1 MGIDPATSAGHPVVA
16 TSSTHAQANM
26 GNAQARRRIKAS
38 DFHYLAKFTAFA
50 TNDMVEE
57 YYTTLMDKY
66 SDGKMSKEDFIK
78 TFKIAFPTRPEEK
91 VIKLAD
97 EMANKNDEI
106 SMANMLIL
114 FYLFCSGK
122 QEDNLAH
129 IFNLFDQDGN
139 KVITIDELLALMS
152 VFIEIG
158 EGKDHKVDLATV
170 MAEMFQRGDA
180 DKNEKLEMKEFCDG
194 MTSHPVTA
202 KILNIKTIDA
212 LLELM

>member
-1 MGIDPATSAGHPVVA
+1 MGVVA
-16 TSSTHAQANM
+16 TSSPHAQVTM

-122 QEDNLAH
+122 LEDNLTH

-139 KVITIDELLALMS
+139 KVITIDELLNLMS

-158 EGKDHKVDLATV
+158 EGKS
-170 MAEMFQRGDA
+170 Q
-180 DKNEKLEMKEFCDG
+180 KLELNEFIRG
-194 MTSHPVTA
+194 MMDHPVTS
-202 KILNIKTIDA
+202 KILQIKKIDA

>member
-1 MGIDPATSAGHPVVA
+1 
-16 TSSTHAQANM
+16 
-26 GNAQARRRIKAS
+26 
-38 DFHYLAKFTAFA
+38 
-50 TNDMVEE
+50 MVEE

-66 SDGKMSKEDFIK
+66 HDGKMSKEDFIK

-122 QEDNLAH
+122 MEDNLVH

-139 KVITIDELLALMS
+139 KVITIDELLSLMS

-158 EGKDHKVDLATV
+158 EGKNHKVDLATV
-170 MAEMFQRGDA
+170 MAEMFQKGDA
-180 DKNEKLEMKEFCDG
+180 DKNEKLEVKEFCDG
-194 MTSHPVTA
+194 MLTHPVTA
-202 KILNIKTIDA
+202 KIFQIKTIDA

>member
-1 MGIDPATSAGHPVVA
+1 MGVVA
-16 TSSTHAQANM
+16 TSSPHAQVTM

-114 FYLFCSGK
+114 FY
-122 QEDNLAH
+122 
-129 IFNLFDQDGN
+129 QDGN

>member
-1 MGIDPATSAGHPVVA
+1 MGVA
-16 TSSTHAQANM
+16 TSSPHAQVTM

-66 SDGKMSKEDFIK
+66 SDGKIS
-78 TFKIAFPTRPEEK
+78 
-91 VIKLAD
+91 KLAD

-139 KVITIDELLALMS
+139 KVIPIDELLALMS

-158 EGKDHKVDLATV
+158 EGKNHKVDLATV
-170 MAEMFQRGDA
+170 MAEMFQ
-180 DKNEKLEMKEFCDG
+180 K
-194 MTSHPVTA
+194 
-202 KILNIKTIDA
+202 
-212 LLELM
+212 

>member
-1 MGIDPATSAGHPVVA
+1 MGVVA
-16 TSSTHAQANM
+16 TSSPHAQVTM

-57 YYTTLMDKY
+57 YYATLMDKY

-122 QEDNLAH
+122 QEDNLAP

-152 VFIEIG
+152 VFIEID
-158 EGKDHKVDLATV
+158 EGKD
-170 MAEMFQRGDA
+170 
-180 DKNEKLEMKEFCDG
+180 EKLEMKEFCDG

-212 LLELM
+212 LLHFKFLPFHKPHKFSHRTHHAALDKYAVP

>member
-1 MGIDPATSAGHPVVA
+1 MGVA
-16 TSSTHAQANM
+16 TSSPHAQVIM
-26 GNAQARRRIKAS
+26 GNAQARRRIKAT

-57 YYTTLMDKY
+57 YYTNLMDKY
-66 SDGKMSKEDFIK
+66 HDGKMSKEDFIK
-78 TFKIAFPTRPEEK
+78 TFKIAFPERPEDK

-122 QEDNLAH
+122 MEDNLVH

-139 KVITIDELLALMS
+139 KVITIDELLSLMS

-158 EGKDHKVDLATV
+158 EGKNHKVDLATV
-170 MAEMFQRGDA
+170 MAEMFQKGDK
-180 DKNEKLEMKEFCDG
+180 DKNEKLEVKEFCEG
-194 MTSHPVTA
+194 MTSHPVTS
-202 KILNIKTIDA
+202 KILSIKTIDA

>member
-1 MGIDPATSAGHPVVA
+1 MGVA
-16 TSSTHAQANM
+16 TSSPHAQVTM

-78 TFKIAFPTRPEEK
+78 T
-91 VIKLAD
+91 IKLAD

-158 EGKDHKVDLATV
+158 EGKDHK
-170 MAEMFQRGDA
+170 
-180 DKNEKLEMKEFCDG
+180 
-194 MTSHPVTA
+194 
-202 KILNIKTIDA
+202 
-212 LLELM
+212 

>member
-1 MGIDPATSAGHPVVA
+1 MGVA
-16 TSSTHAQANM
+16 TSSRHAQDIM
-26 GNAQARRRIKAS
+26 GNAQARRRIKAT

-57 YYTTLMDKY
+57 YYTNLMDKY

-78 TFKIAFPTRPEEK
+78 TFKIAFPERPEEK

-114 FYLFCSGK
+114 F
-122 QEDNLAH
+122 
-129 IFNLFDQDGN
+129 NLFDQDGN
-139 KVITIDELLALMS
+139 KVITIDELLSPMS

-158 EGKDHKVDLATV
+158 EGKNHKVDLATV
-170 MAEMFQRGDA
+170 MAEMFQKGDK
-180 DKNEKLEMKEFCDG
+180 DKNEKLEVKEFCEG
-194 MTSHPVTA
+194 MTSHPVPS
-202 KILNIKTIDA
+202 KILSIKTIDA